1 MMMMLLACVLVITV
15 MGYVLARASAV
26 YALVDLV
33 SAPSA
38 ETAEQIL
45 NNIKQRA

>member
-1 MMMMLLACVLVITV
+1 MLKMLLACLLVITV
-15 MGYVLARASAV
+15 VGYVLARASAV

-33 SAPSA
+33 SATST